1 MLFRQAIE
9 MKQCSA
15 YGEVRK
21 DHELHALPQNVDSLV
36 VYEPVVENDGVYEKI
51 PGES

>member
-1 MLFRQAIE
+1 ME

-15 YGEVRK
+15 YGNMNQL
-21 DHELHALPQNVDSLV
+21 HELPPIPKNVDCSADYELV
-36 VYEPVVENDGVYEKI
+36 DEDDSVYEKI

>member
-1 MLFRQAIE
+1 

-15 YGEVRK
+15 YGQVHQL
-21 DHELHALPQNVDSLV
+21 HELPPIPQNVDSLAD
-36 VYEPVVENDGVYEKI
+36 YEPVGEDDSVYEKI

>member
-1 MLFRQAIE
+1 

-15 YGEVRK
+15 YGQVYQ
-21 DHELHALPQNVDSLV
+21 LHKLPAIQQNVDCSSDYAMV
-36 VYEPVVENDGVYEKI
+36 GEGDGVYEKI

>member
-1 MLFRQAIE
+1 

-15 YGEVRK
+15 YGQAIQSR
-21 DHELHALPQNVDSLV
+21 ELLTEPQNVDCSPN
-36 VYEPVVENDGVYEKI
+36 YESVGKNDGVYEKI